1 MQGATTVACGRLLGG
16 SDQLPECWS
25 STWPALSQ
33 KGLGVGTGPG
43 GDAGISVRVQ
53 QGLHGCGG
61 QPTHPSAQGWC
72 VPSSHPALLSS
83 GLGPHAAAAVLV
95 TLMGVGSDVQES
107 LPWQQLTHSTLRGGA
122 PTTCSWSPCWLMCVA
137 RKRWQ
142 GWPRSQP
149 QRGTGLLCS
158 ESICDSLHLVQL

>member
-107 LPWQQLTHSTLRGGA
+107 LPWQQLTHSTLRGGTHYLLLV
-122 PTTCSWSPCWLMCVA
+122 PVLVDVCGKEEVA
-137 RKRWQ
+137 GVATEPASTRHR
-142 GWPRSQP
+142 
-149 QRGTGLLCS
+149 LA
-158 ESICDSLHLVQL
+158 VF